1 MTETIKYPYSAE
13 YQTRVLAVIL
23 RDREFSLRY
32 QELLQPTYFD
42 NNTYVELCRL
52 VFKFID
58 EHGVLPS
65 RESILNKVRDHTNKG
80 LIERLVDTIYSMDLT
95 DSKDVEDTLKEF
107 VQQQSWRL
115 TQPRIDLAVRE
126 GDFSKARE
134 LFDKNMRIDEKL
146 LHEHGEIFYFDNIE
160 KSLLALEPSMVQENK
175 IATLITPID
184 RALKGGTGKGE
195 IHILFAPRKTGKS
208 IFLCNIV
215 VAGLYQK
222 KNVLLVSLELG
233 GDQIEKRIH
242 TRITGI
248 PDFDLY
254 DKRNRAS
261 GSIKRIKSFG
271 GQLVIKKYPT
281 RGATVNTIRNYM
293 DYLWKVKGFSTDL
306 LVVDY
311 LDVVGSSEKHSLRWM
326 SQGPVTEDLRGLAGE
341 RDIPCWSVTQA
352 DVSSEK
358 KDSME
363 GTDMKGDSVK
373 AETADSVWSLL
384 QTAEEFEVNRARL
397 FCNYLRDGAGMFGT
411 HTMVFNKRKMLLT
424 ECKE

>member
-1 MTETIKYPYSAE
+1 MTETIKYPFREE
-13 YQTRVLAVIL
+13 YQLRILAVIL

-32 QELLQPTYFD
+32 QELLQPNYFD
-42 NNTYVELCRL
+42 NPTYTELCKL
-52 VFKFID
+52 IFKFID

-184 RALKGGTGKGE
+184 RALKGGAGPGE
-195 IHILFAPRKTGKS
+195 LHILFAPRKTGKS
-208 IFLCNIV
+208 IFLVNLA
-215 VAGLYQK
+215 VAALYQR
-222 KNVLLVSLELG
+222 KNVLFISLELG
-233 GDQIEKRIH
+233 EKQIEKRIH

-248 PDFDLY
+248 VDTELY
-254 DKRNRAS
+254 GSRDKAS
-261 GSIKRIKSFG
+261 GAIKRIKSFQG
-271 GQLVIKKYPT
+271 NLVIKKYAT
-281 RGATVNTIRNYM
+281 GGATVNTIRNYV
-293 DYLWKVKGFSTDL
+293 DFLWKVKNFRTEIL
-306 LVVDY
+306 IVDY
-311 LDVVGSSEKHSLRWM
+311 LDILAPIEKHALRWQ
-326 SQGPVTEDLRGLAGE
+326 SQGPNSENLRGLGDLLE
-341 RDIPCWSVTQA
+341 IPVWTVTQGN
-352 DVSSEK
+352 VLTEK
-358 KDSME
+358 KEISE
-363 GTDMKGDSVK
+363 GMDMKGDQTK
-373 AETADSVWSLL
+373 AETADSVWSIL
-384 QTAEEFEVNRARL
+384 QSEPEAEVNKARL

-411 HTMVFNKRKMLLT
+411 HIMIFNKKKMLLT
-424 ECKE
+424 EEKS